1 MILKWVTLHVRDFE
15 ASKRFYTEYLGLPL
29 RQSFSPRPGMSIAFL
44 GQEDETQLELILD
57 ANLQL
62 PAVAPGAASL
72 GIPSERYAS
81 LLETARDTGILVGEP
96 AIMGGYLECFFVTD
110 PDGTRI
116 QVIKDVR

>member
-57 ANLQL
+57 ENLQL

-81 LLETARDTGILVGEP
+81 LLETARETGILAGKPE
-96 AIMGGYLECFFVTD
+96 IMGGYLECFFVTD

>member
-57 ANLQL
+57 VNLQL

-81 LLETARDTGILVGEP
+81 LLETARETGILAGEP
-96 AIMGGYLECFFVTD
+96 EIMGGYLECFFVSD

>member
-1 MILKWVTLHVRDFE
+1 MMIKWITLHVRDFE
-15 ASKRFYTEYLGLPL
+15 ASKRFYTDYLGLPL
-29 RQSFSPRPGMSIAFL
+29 RQEFSPRPGMSIAFL
-44 GQEDETQLELILD
+44 GSEDETQLELILD

-72 GIPSERYAS
+72 GIPSSRYAS
-81 LLETARDTGILVGEP
+81 LLETARETGILAGEP